1 MCDPVT
7 ALSIGTGV
15 LSYASGQV
23 QAQSAAA
30 SANKGLLLSYEAL
43 KEKSKQ
49 TNQKASLEESMRIS
63 QGMTERAKQA
73 TISGESGALGIS
85 SDRLLNNSFMQEGTD
100 MATIEKNRQNDT
112 YSINASMYK
121 SQQEAEGKIN
131 TAFNSAPS
139 LIGTGLQIGTGIYT
153 GKAAAKAKAKAAV

>member
-30 SANKGLLLSYEAL
+30 SANKGLLLNYEAL
-43 KEKSKQ
+43 KEKQLQ
-49 TNQKASLEESMRIS
+49 TNQKASLEESTRIT
-63 QGMTERAKQA
+63 QGMAERAKQA
-73 TISGESGALGIS
+73 TISGESGALGLS

-100 MATIEKNRQNDT
+100 VSTIEKNRLND
-112 YSINASMYK
+112 SNAINASMYK
-121 SQQEAEGKIN
+121 SQVEAESTIN
-131 TAFNSAPS
+131 KAYNAAPS
-139 LIGTGLQIGTGIYT
+139 LIGTGLQIGTSIYT
-153 GKAAAKAKAKAAV
+153 GRAAAKTKAKSTV

>member
-1 MCDPVT
+1 
-7 ALSIGTGV
+7 
-15 LSYASGQV
+15 
-23 QAQSAAA
+23 
-30 SANKGLLLSYEAL
+30 
-43 KEKSKQ
+43 
-49 TNQKASLEESMRIS
+49 
-63 QGMTERAKQA
+63 
-73 TISGESGALGIS
+73 
-85 SDRLLNNSFMQEGTD
+85 MQEGTD